1 MINIA
6 LSGTSSILASI
17 VGVVAL
23 TFVVIK
29 LVQRFVAYRKWVA
42 IYDAMP
48 GDVDQKHWLWGH
60 FHLVRIYHNKY
71 DHEQSP
77 HTCNYHL

>member
-6 LSGTSSILASI
+6 LSGTSSILTSI

-23 TFVVIK
+23 TFVVIQ
-29 LVQRFVAYRKWVA
+29 LVERFVAYRKWVA

-48 GDVDQKHWLWGH
+48 GDVEKKHWLWGH
-60 FHLVRIYHNKY
+60 IHLVRFYHNRY
-71 DHEQSP
+71 SHEQSP
-77 HTCNYHL
+77 YTYYLL